1 MRPFMLSLVALIFVV
16 AAAPSKAAVVAQT
29 APALSTNSNSPLQEA
44 AYRHHRRHHRRHHI
58 HH

>member
-1 MRPFMLSLVALIFVV
+1 MRPLMLSVLALIVIV

-29 APALSTNSNSPLQEA
+29 APAISTNSNSPLQDA
-44 AYRHHRRHHRRHHI
+44 AYRHHRRHHRGHHI

>member
-1 MRPFMLSLVALIFVV
+1 MLSVLALIVIV

-29 APALSTNSNSPLQEA
+29 APAISTNSNSPLQDA